1 MFNGNHDERTIM
13 VIRHTEPHNAA
24 DVFWGEMAACDHCV
38 QIYEDDSVFLDAL
51 EGFVAGG
58 IRQGDAIILI
68 ATPNHLAGLVQ
79 RLDANG
85 FDVKAATARGQ
96 FIARDAQATLDRF
109 MVNGWPDEDLFGAT
123 VTGLLTQAR
132 LNNRKI
138 RAFGE
143 MVALMWAKGQCGATV
158 RLEHLWTQL
167 CREQEFSL
175 FCAYPRTGFTQD
187 AAAALDEICAVHSRL
202 YTVTPVPP
210 VPPVPPAS
218 PLSPGQ

>member
-1 MFNGNHDERTIM
+1 MH
-13 VIRHTEPHNAA
+13 RHTEQKNAA
-24 DVFWGEMAACDHCV
+24 EVFWGEMAACDHCV

-79 RLDANG
+79 RLGQSG
-85 FDVKAATARGQ
+85 FDVDAAVARGQ
-96 FIARDAQATLDRF
+96 FIARDAEATLAQF
-109 MVNGWPDEDLFGAT
+109 MVNGWPDEALFGAT
-123 VTGLLTQAR
+123 VTSLLAQAR
-132 LNNRKI
+132 VHNRKI

-143 MVALMWAKGQCGATV
+143 MVAIMWAEGQCGATV

-187 AAAALDEICAVHSRL
+187 ASAALDHICALHSKL
-202 YTVTPVPP
+202 YPVPSL
-210 VPPVPPAS
+210 A
-218 PLSPGQ
+218 PG